1 MSTENAAPSSG
12 HPAEYRSDT
21 PAPAPP
27 PIGATGAAPAAFLGR
42 PAAPPPPPPD
52 GSPAD
57 PQTTPDRS
65 TDQPGRST
73 DQEDGADHTSRRAV
87 EQQHLERN
95 DDHTMPG
102 LTIEQHLDRNDGQN
116 IGLQIVQ
123 AINRLRGDLLPPDW
137 IAQQLATFTRPDDE
151 QQALRTSLTLSH
163 VLVLHAPESVGRY
176 TAALAA
182 LHHMVGDNIRQVRRE
197 PGESFSAE
205 GLEGER
211 TGWILDLRDEGDRL
225 PSGVGPAL
233 LEDAPHLQKAGS
245 YLTVL
250 TATHTWRNVSRGTD
264 VLAHPL
270 SLPDPN
276 GVLRAHLENV
286 APPVKA
292 DRWLARS
299 EITEGIAGRLP
310 AEIAAW
316 ARAIREAEHRDPLGE
331 CFLDD
336 LVDEVVQAAEDWRT
350 QLLDWHTKQQDSA
363 HRNYL
368 LAAAVLDGAPVE
380 TVYDA
385 AQSLAK
391 ALGEKPKPPRGQQGL
406 GVIALTDAIDAD
418 VSDEDTVCF
427 LRTGYAEAVVDYFWA
442 DRPHL
447 VQDFTRWT
455 ADQTGNK
462 NLPEDVAHQLAD
474 RVTGWALKYMR
485 AKRGKRATNLL
496 RQIAGQ
502 WSQSL
507 PEQARDLLT
516 VAALDT
522 EAGRRVRDVYL
533 EWARTSDQETPPRL
547 KTALARACERL
558 ADVYPTM
565 MLLRLTELA
574 AHTDSKDVT
583 GAVGHAL
590 TVLWDQP
597 QKRQDIQDQLAG
609 WSGNQDPGR
618 RNAAHHAFLHLAART
633 SKDGA
638 PVLLATAHQDNAQAT
653 WQTARWRG
661 LLQDSR
667 SLPRPLLQQALTS
680 WMDAALALPGV
691 QDLVLT
697 TLQHAVYQPQT
708 DTVYAADRYLALSH
722 LLFAWAPVQPQHPSS
737 DPEKLRDQLLL
748 ALRQA
753 DPAAPA
759 PEGHAAQD

>member
-1 MSTENAAPSSG
+1 MSIESAAPSSD
-12 HPAEYRSDT
+12 HAEHSSDIPT
-21 PAPAPP
+21 PAPP
-27 PIGATGAAPAAFLGR
+27 PFEADGAAPAAFLG
-42 PAAPPPPPPD
+42 PSAATAPPPND
-52 GSPAD
+52 SPAD
-57 PQTTPDRS
+57 PQTTPDSS
-65 TDQPGRST
+65 TDR
-73 DQEDGADHTSRRAV
+73 EDSADHTGRRAAPR
-87 EQQHLERN
+87 HLERH
-95 DDHTMPG
+95 DDHTIPG
-102 LTIEQHLDRNDGQN
+102 LIIEQHLGRNDGQN

-151 QQALRTSLTLSH
+151 QQALRTVLTDH
-163 VLVLHAPESVGRY
+163 NVLVLHAPDSVGRY

-182 LHHMVGDNIRQVRRE
+182 LHHLVGNNIRQVRRE
-197 PGESFSAE
+197 PGEPFSAE
-205 GLEGER
+205 GLEGAK

-225 PSGVGPAL
+225 PSGVGAAL
-233 LEDAPHLQKAGS
+233 LEDTPHLEKAGS
-245 YLTVL
+245 YLIVVTV
-250 TATHTWRNVSRGTD
+250 THTWRNASRGTD
-264 VLAHPL
+264 ALARPL

-276 GVLRAHLENV
+276 SVLRAHLENV

-292 DRWLARS
+292 DRWLERS
-299 EITEGIAGRLP
+299 EITEGIAKRLP
-310 AEIAAW
+310 AEVAAW
-316 ARAIREAEHRDPLGE
+316 ARAIREAE
-331 CFLDD
+331 FLDPYGELSFD
-336 LVDEVVQAAEDWRT
+336 ELVDEVVQAAEDWRT
-350 QLLDWHTKQQDSA
+350 QLLDWHTEQQDST

-406 GVIALTDAIDAD
+406 GVIALTDAIDAE

-447 VQDFTRWT
+447 VQEFTSWT

-462 NLPEDVAHQLAD
+462 NLPEDVAYQLAD

-516 VAALDT
+516 MAALDT

-533 EWARTSDQETPPRL
+533 DWARTSDQETPPRL

-574 AHTDSKDVT
+574 ARTDSQDVT

-597 QKRQDIQDQLAG
+597 KRRQDIQDQLAS
-609 WSGNQDPGR
+609 WSGNQGPGR
-618 RNAAHHAFLHLAART
+618 RTAAHHAFLHLAART
-633 SKDGA
+633 SENGA
-638 PVLLATAHQDNAQAT
+638 PVLLATARQDNAQAT

-667 SLPRPLLQQALTS
+667 SLPRPLLQQALTI
-680 WMDAALALPGV
+680 WMEAALALPDL

-708 DTVYAADRYLALSH
+708 DSVYAADRYLALSH
-722 LLFAWAPVQPQHPSS
+722 LLFAWAPVQSQHPSS
-737 DPEKLRDQLLL
+737 AREKLRDQLLL

-759 PEGHAAQD
+759 PADHAAQD

>member
-12 HPAEYRSDT
+12 SAEHSSNI

-27 PIGATGAAPAAFLGR
+27 PFPATAAAPTAFLDPPI
-42 PAAPPPPPPD
+42 PAAPPPDDSPSAPQPPPD
-52 GSPAD
+52 SSA
-57 PQTTPDRS
+57 
-65 TDQPGRST
+65 
-73 DQEDGADHTSRRAV
+73 DQENSADRTSRRAP
-87 EQQHLERN
+87 ERQHLERH
-95 DDHTMPG
+95 DDHTIPG
-102 LTIEQHLDRNDGQN
+102 LTIEQHFDRNDGQN

-137 IAQQLATFTRPDDE
+137 IAQRLATFIRPDDE
-151 QQALRTSLTLSH
+151 QEALHTILVRDH
-163 VLVLHAPESVGRY
+163 VLVLHAPDSVGRY

-182 LHHMVGDNIRQVRRE
+182 LHPTVGDNIRQVRRE
-197 PGESFSAE
+197 PGEPFSVE
-205 GLEGER
+205 GLEGEK

-225 PSGVGPAL
+225 PSGVGLAL
-233 LEDAPHLQKAGS
+233 LEDAPHLKQAGS

-250 TATHTWRNVSRGTD
+250 TATGTWRNAGRGADT
-264 VLAHPL
+264 LAYPL
-270 SLPDPN
+270 PIPDPSD
-276 GVLRAHLENV
+276 VLRAHLENV

-292 DRWLARS
+292 DRWLAES
-299 EITEGIAGRLP
+299 DITEGIAGRPP
-310 AEIAAW
+310 AEVAAW
-316 ARAIREAEHRDPLGE
+316 ARAIREAESLDPHEELSFDE
-331 CFLDD
+331 LA
-336 LVDEVVQAAEDWRT
+336 DEVVQAAEDWRT
-350 QLLDWHTKQQDSA
+350 QLLDWHTEQQDSA

-391 ALGEKPKPPRGQQGL
+391 ALGETPKPRRGQQGL
-406 GVIALTDAIDAD
+406 GVIALTHAIEAD
-418 VSDEDTVCF
+418 LSDEDTVCF
-427 LRTGYAEAVVDYFWA
+427 PRTGYAEAVVDYFWA

-447 VQDFTRWT
+447 VQEFTSWT

-462 NLPEDVAHQLAD
+462 NLPENVAHQLAD

-533 EWARTSDQETPPRL
+533 DWARNSDQETPPRL

-574 AHTDSKDVT
+574 AHTDSEDVT

-597 QKRQDIQDQLAG
+597 KKRQDIQDQLAD
-609 WSGNQDPGR
+609 WSGNQGPGR
-618 RNAAHHAFLHLAART
+618 RTAAHHAFLHLAART
-633 SKDGA
+633 GKGGA
-638 PVLLATAHQDNAQAT
+638 PVLLATAHEDNAQAV

-667 SLPRPLLQQALTS
+667 SLPGPLLQRALS
-680 WMDAALALPGV
+680 IWMDAALALPDL

-722 LLFAWAPVQPQHPSS
+722 LLFAWAPVQSQHPAS
-737 DPEKLRDQLLL
+737 DREELRDQLLL
-748 ALRQA
+748 ALRRA

-759 PEGHAAQD
+759 PEGHAAND